1 MRKILTLARREY
13 KAAVH
18 TKGFVIGL
26 LIAPLF
32 MGGSLIGMALLK
44 DQVDTTD
51 RLIAVVDR
59 SGIVAEVL
67 VEAAGERNTAEV
79 HDEETGKKVKSAYH
93 IEIVDPDG
101 EDPEA
106 QRLELSDRVRSGSL
120 HAFMEIDRYVL
131 HPRGNPDSAKIRYYG
146 KNTAMD
152 EARRWV
158 EWPINGHLRWR
169 RAEDAGM
176 DQTSVGDLFDWVGA
190 EGLGLVTVDEETGQV
205 RQAKRSSEAGA
216 FAVPFAVL
224 MLMFMMVLMGAVPQL
239 QSVME
244 EKTQRIAE
252 VLLGS
257 VTPSQLMGGKV
268 LGGLAVSL
276 TASIVY
282 VTLGYLAV
290 KRTDMVDSVPLHIIP
305 WFFSYMVLA
314 IVMMGSIMAALGS
327 TCNEAKEAQSMTPL
341 AMFPVLIPMFV
352 MVPVLTQPNSV
363 FSTYLS
369 LFPLFTPMLMMVR
382 LATQVGI
389 PSWQPVAGMGGMVLF
404 TLVSVWA
411 AGRIFRVGILMQ
423 GQPPKLGNIV
433 RWALRG

>member
-1 MRKILTLARREY
+1 MRKVLTLARREY

-32 MGGSLIGMALLK
+32 MGGSLLGMALLK
-44 DQVDTTD
+44 GQVDTTD
-51 RLIAVVDR
+51 RPIAVVDR
-59 SGIVAEVL
+59 SGIVAEVI
-67 VEAAGERNTAEV
+67 VQAAEERNGVEV
-79 HDEETGKKVKSAYH
+79 HDESGKKVKPAYN
-93 IEIVDPDG
+93 IQVVEPDG

-120 HAFMEIDRYVL
+120 HAFMEIDPYVL
-131 HPRGNPDSAKIRYYG
+131 HPRSNPDSAGIRYYG
-146 KNTAMD
+146 KNAAVD
-152 EARRWV
+152 EVRRWV

-169 RAEDAGM
+169 RAEEAGM
-176 DQTSVGDLFDWVGA
+176 DQEAVGDLFDWVGA

-205 RQAKRSSEAGA
+205 RQARRSSEAGA
-216 FAVPFAVL
+216 FLVPFAIL
-224 MLMFMMVLMGAVPQL
+224 MLMFMMVMMGALPQL
-239 QSVME
+239 HSVME

-257 VTPSQLMGGKV
+257 ITPSQLMGGKV

-282 VTLGYLAV
+282 VTLGYFAV
-290 KRTDMVDSVPLHIIP
+290 RRTDMVDSIPLALIP
-305 WFFSYMVLA
+305 WFFAHMVLA
-314 IVMMGSIMAALGS
+314 IVMTGSMMAALGS

-352 MVPVLTQPNSV
+352 MVPVITQPNSA
-363 FSTYLS
+363 FATYLS
-369 LFPLFTPMLMMVR
+369 LFPLFTPMLMMIR
-382 LATQVGI
+382 MATQAGI
-389 PSWQPVAGMGGMVLF
+389 PSWQPVVGMGGMALF
-404 TLVSVWA
+404 TFLSVWA
-411 AGRIFRVGILMQ
+411 GGRIFRVGILMQ
-423 GQPPKLGNIV
+423 GQPPKIGNII